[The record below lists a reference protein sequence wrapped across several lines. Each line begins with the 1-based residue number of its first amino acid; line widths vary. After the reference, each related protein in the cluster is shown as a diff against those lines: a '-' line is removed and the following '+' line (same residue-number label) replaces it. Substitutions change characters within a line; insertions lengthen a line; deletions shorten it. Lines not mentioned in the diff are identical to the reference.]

1 MFVPPMC
8 RMSPFLDKFIQFVAE
23 TLKRSLSSFAY
34 ILYAV
39 YPYDLP
45 IDFAM
50 STWIHYQR

>member
-50 STWIHYQR
+50 ST